1 MSTLMY
7 ELAVDLVG
15 HGHRVSVITGIP
27 RYTLPEGAEKRYR
40 RKLFVRETIDGVSV
54 LRLPMLP
61 FPRRVPLAR
70 GLEHF
75 VIALQYLLG
84 GLVKGPQT
92 VALVYSPPLPLGLS
106 AYLIRRIYRCPYVFN
121 VQDIYPQVAIDLGL
135 LKSRL
140 LIRMAEAMERF
151 TYRHAA
157 HITVHSGGNRDLLIA
172 RGVPLEK
179 LTVISNWVDTE
190 LIRPGQRL
198 NGFRQEHGL
207 GNKFVVSF
215 AGVMGFGQ
223 GLETVLGAA
232 EFLSDQHDIQFLMV
246 GDGSLKEMLVKQVR
260 DREIGNVQFLP
271 MQPREEYTNVLAA
284 SDACL
289 VILDANVK
297 TPVVPAKLLSIMAS
311 GRPVVGSLPQGG
323 DTPRIIDDAQCGV
336 HVPGGD
342 PQALAG
348 AILEL
353 YQQPEKRDAF
363 GHNGRAYAEAHFS
376 RGACVAQYES
386 LLSRVAGG
394 RPLSGDAGGPDE
406 R

>member
-1 MSTLMY
+1 M
-7 ELAVDLVG
+7 A
-15 HGHRVSVITGIP
+15 
-27 RYTLPEGAEKRYR
+27 
-40 RKLFVRETIDGVSV
+40 F
-54 LRLPMLP
+54 
-61 FPRRVPLAR
+61 AR
-70 GLEHF
+70 
-75 VIALQYLLG
+75 
-84 GLVKGPQT
+84 
-92 VALVYSPPLPLGLS
+92 
-106 AYLIRRIYRCPYVFN
+106 
-121 VQDIYPQVAIDLGL
+121 
-135 LKSRL
+135 
-140 LIRMAEAMERF
+140 
-151 TYRHAA
+151 
-157 HITVHSGGNRDLLIA
+157 
-172 RGVPLEK
+172 
-179 LTVISNWVDTE
+179 
-190 LIRPGQRL
+190 
-198 NGFRQEHGL
+198 EHGL

-336 HVPGGD
+336 HVPGGG

-376 RGACVAQYES
+376 RGALRCTI
-386 LLSRVAGG
+386 RVLVEPGSWGEAT
-394 RPLSGDAGGPDE
+394 
-406 R
+406 